1 MTPYPSEFPREAL
14 AMVLDL
20 LRGKSPSAAD
30 AAHACWEVAGYS
42 LGQTLGGGP
51 LVANADTL
59 MTDDEVILLALE
71 HAPQGDLKSAVVFPW
86 GAVLLI
92 VLRLLYRSV

>member
-20 LRGKSPSAAD
+20 VRGKSPSAAD
-30 AAHACWEVAGYS
+30 AAHACWEVAGYA

-51 LVANADTL
+51 LVANANGL
-59 MTDDEVILLALE
+59 MTDDEVISLALE
-71 HAPQGDLKSAVVFPW
+71 HAPQDDIKTAVVFPW
-86 GAVLLI
+86 GAVLAI
-92 VLRLLYRSV
+92 VLRLLLKAV